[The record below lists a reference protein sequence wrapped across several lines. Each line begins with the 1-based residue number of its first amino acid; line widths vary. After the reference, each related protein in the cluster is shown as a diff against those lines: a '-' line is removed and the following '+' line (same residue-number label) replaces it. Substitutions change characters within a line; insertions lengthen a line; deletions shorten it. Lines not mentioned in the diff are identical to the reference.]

1 MENLTNVA
9 LLAIEEVNNVF
20 NDSMKKAKEQ
30 IKNLKPEEAE
40 IVNNSLGKIEELIT
54 GIKMPSLESL
64 KNPSDLEKNNNK
76 IILKLGNIQKE
87 LENLQKVCRL

>member
-30 IKNLKPEEAE
+30 IKNLKPEEAK

>member
-1 MENLTNVA
+1 MKNLTNVA
-9 LLAIEEVNNVF
+9 LLAIEEVNKVF

-30 IKNLKPEEAE
+30 IKNLKPEEAK

>member
-9 LLAIEEVNNVF
+9 LLAIEELNNLF

-40 IVNNSLGKIEELIT
+40 IVNNSLGKIEELIR

>member
-9 LLAIEEVNNVF
+9 LLAIEEVNKVF

-30 IKNLKPEEAE
+30 IKNLKPEEAK